1 MDRHAAGG
9 AAVYG
14 INTGFGALADVAI
27 PADQLS
33 ALQLNLL
40 RSHAAGVGEPLPVP
54 VVRALLALR
63 ANVLAKG
70 YSGIRVETVEAL
82 IALLNAR
89 VHPRVPARGSVGAS
103 GDLAPLAHLALVL
116 VGEGDT
122 LDGRSGADALARPA
136 CGRSSLAPKEGLALI
151 NGTQASTAL
160 LALAVLATTRLA
172 RVADIAAALSID
184 ALRGSFHPFEARIH
198 DARPVPG
205 QAASAANL
213 RQLGTGQR
221 DQRVA
226 RQLRQGPGRLR
237 AALRAAGARRRAR
250 SPRLR
255 PPARR
260 DRNQRR
266 HGQPDGLRRRR
277 ATSSPAGIST
287 ARPSRSPPTRW
298 RSASHSSRP
307 SASAAPTG

>member
-1 MDRHAAGG
+1 MIELDGATLTLDALDRIAHGDEPVRLSPDAITRVRAAREVVDRHAAGG

-122 LDGRSGADALARPA
+122 LDGRSGADALAKAGLRPV
-136 CGRSSLAPKEGLALI
+136 SLAPKEGLALI
-151 NGTQASTAL
+151 NGTQASAAL
-160 LALAVLATTRLA
+160 LALAVLG
-172 RVADIAAALSID
+172 DD
-184 ALRGSFHPFEARIH
+184 AP
-198 DARPVPG
+198 DARRG
-205 QAASAANL
+205 H
-213 RQLGTGQR
+213 RG
-221 DQRVA
+221 
-226 RQLRQGPGRLR
+226 
-237 AALRAAGARRRAR
+237 GAV
-250 SPRLR
+250 
-255 PPARR
+255 
-260 DRNQRR
+260 D
-266 HGQPDGLRRRR
+266 
-277 ATSSPAGIST
+277 
-287 ARPSRSPPTRW
+287 
-298 RSASHSSRP
+298 
-307 SASAAPTG
+307 